1 MENNFEKELK
11 GISQKIKEIRLKK
24 LTQSSLASSCDVDIR
39 TIQRIEK
46 GTFNMSLKILFLIS
60 DSLKIN
66 PSELLINK
74 ESDNKSS
81 IY

>member
-1 MENNFEKELK
+1 
-11 GISQKIKEIRLKK
+11 
-24 LTQSSLASSCDVDIR
+24 
-39 TIQRIEK
+39 
-46 GTFNMSLKILFLIS
+46 MSLKILFLIS